1 MNMHPVELPWTLGRL
16 LDETLPL
23 NRKEKF
29 FTGTVLP
36 ALVGA
41 DDLAHLSRLGDLVGA
56 SDLDVRVERDD
67 CTVVFFTE
75 YGIAESAVGHA
86 KERFTGLPTS
96 KDTPDVVILVTRPRP
111 VLIAIEAKMYSR
123 PGGSALLKQLD
134 AQATLLVPLCER
146 LAEWLGVPHVDLKH
160 VALLP
165 NAQAVKLPTFPY
177 SIITWEQLRA
187 AFRDVAPHYW
197 LAMLDE
203 ALDRFENL
211 VAKPIAYDET
221 SMTGSDIRDHYLAGD
236 MPYAAMGR
244 GGGGLAS
251 DRLRADIDEGTWR
264 ETSYQVAAQAPLNN
278 HNWFAIADFI
288 ERLRVAGQLGE
299 DAVAGFATA
308 LESAGRLLTRVGGEG
323 SVAAQLLD
331 DVAAGRLNDTD
342 PARLRRVGRLFA
354 LAAEAARVAR
364 DEANELVDQS

>member
-1 MNMHPVELPWTLGRL
+1 MNKHPVEMPWTLGRL

-41 DDLAHLSRLGDLVGA
+41 DDLAHLGRLGDLVGA

-75 YGIAESAVGHA
+75 YGIAESAVGQA
-86 KERFTGLPTS
+86 KDRFTGLPTS

-134 AQATLLVPLCER
+134 AQGTLLAPLCER
-146 LAEWLGVPHVDLKH
+146 LAQWLGVPHVDLKH

-165 NAQAVKLPTFPY
+165 KAQADKLPTFSYP
-177 SIITWEQLRA
+177 IITWEQLRA

-203 ALDRFENL
+203 ALDRFEDL
-211 VAKPIAYDET
+211 VAKPIAYDEG
-221 SMTGSDIRDHYLAGD
+221 SMTGSDVRDHYLAGD
-236 MPYAAMGR
+236 IPYLAMGR
-244 GGGGLAS
+244 GGGGLAG

-264 ETSYQVAAQAPLNN
+264 ETSYQVAAQQPHHN
-278 HNWFAIADFI
+278 NWFAIADFI

-299 DAVAGFATA
+299 DAVADFATA
-308 LESAGRLLTRVGGEG
+308 LESAGQVLTRVGGEG
-323 SVAAQLLD
+323 SVASQLLD
-331 DVAAGRLNDTD
+331 DAAAGRLENAD
-342 PARLRRVGRLFA
+342 PARLRRVGRLFG

-364 DEANELVDQS
+364 EEASDLADQS

>member
-1 MNMHPVELPWTLGRL
+1 MNVHPVELPWTLGRL

-41 DDLAHLSRLGDLVGA
+41 DDLAHLGRLGDLVGA
-56 SDLDVRVERDD
+56 SELDVRVERDD

-75 YGIAESAVGHA
+75 YGIAESAVGQA
-86 KERFTGLPTS
+86 KERFAGLPTS

-123 PGGSALLKQLD
+123 PGGTALLKQLD
-134 AQATLLVPLCER
+134 AQATLLAPLCER
-146 LAEWLGVPHVDLKH
+146 LAEWLCVPHVELKH

-165 NAQAVKLPTFPY
+165 KAQADKLPTFPY

-187 AFRDVAPHYW
+187 AFGDAPHYW

-203 ALDRFENL
+203 ALDRYEDL
-211 VAKPIAYDET
+211 VGKPIAYDEG
-221 SMTGSDIRDHYLAGD
+221 SMTGSDIRDHFLAGD
-236 MPYAAMGR
+236 ITFQAMGR
-244 GGGGLAS
+244 GGGGLAG
-251 DRLRADIDEGTWR
+251 DRLKGDIHEGTWR
-264 ETSYQVAAQAPLNN
+264 ETSYQVAAQQPLNK

-299 DAVAGFATA
+299 DAVADFATA
-308 LESAGRLLTRVGGEG
+308 LESARQLLTRVGGER

-331 DVAAGRLNDTD
+331 DAAAGRLDNAD
-342 PARLRRVGRLFA
+342 PARLRRVGRLFG

-364 DEANELVDQS
+364 EEASDLADQS